1 METSLA
7 SDRAQRAHKPSSLD
21 PTPWKHLWDHLGRS
35 AKKTN
40 CLTSKGAWLWRRGIP
55 ACAGTCSSE
64 CESPSCLVLTKQ
76 QQCRRESAS
85 LPWIRLRLTGLTGT
99 PWPSRLFWGGESAPC
114 LPARM
119 TRQESCQLPFS
130 CWSSSSLH
138 KHTATTPTLYL
149 ASVDLTLLLS
159 AGVVLEHNNKV
170 TRNRF
175 NRSCVFPCYGN
186 QSQGPKSCPVTGIL
200 CAALS

>member
-1 METSLA
+1 MSPCACTQLHGRTCGITLVDLA
-7 SDRAQRAHKPSSLD
+7 RKQPLLVSPKVRGFGEEQSQCVLGPTAQNVNPLIFGMNKA
-21 PTPWKHLWDHLGRS
+21 
-35 AKKTN
+35 
-40 CLTSKGAWLWRRGIP
+40 P
-55 ACAGTCSSE
+55 A
-64 CESPSCLVLTKQ
+64 ESH
-76 QQCRRESAS
+76 S
-85 LPWIRLRLTGLTGT
+85 LPCITLRLTGLTET
-99 PWPSRLFWGGESAPC
+99 PWPSRLFWGGESAPS

-159 AGVVLEHNNKV
+159 TGIVLEHNNKV
-170 TRNRF
+170 TRDRF
-175 NRSCVFPCYGN
+175 NRSCLFPCYGN
-186 QSQGPKSCPVTGIL
+186 QSQEPKSCPGTGIL